1 MKQERNI
8 RIIDAADERQYMI
21 NEDYEVYEK
30 QGAPI
35 GAQALHYHNF
45 YEIIY
50 IMEGEFASLVEER
63 TFTLH
68 KGDFL
73 LIDRN
78 TMHKYQYMEKKHD
91 SSKRIVLWI
100 TDSMLTKLSD
110 GGVELADCFVRRGS
124 QKYHFP
130 IYYEEILRGFM
141 LKLAMSEILDG
152 EAAGIRKIMDKGY
165 LSLFFGY
172 LNILCNRNEYLL
184 TGENLDDDPLV
195 QKVNE
200 YIEAHQEAN
209 IPVEEIA
216 EYVNLSKFYF
226 LRKFKELTGMTVHG
240 YLINKRLIKTCDD
253 MRDGMSITEVWQR
266 AGFADYTSFLR
277 NFKKAYGI
285 SPREYKQ
292 RKDM

>member
-1 MKQERNI
+1 MKKERNI
-8 RIIDAADERQYMI
+8 RMLDASDERQYMI

-30 QGAPI
+30 QGAPT

-63 TFTLH
+63 TFSLH

-78 TMHKYQYMEKKHD
+78 TMHKYEYVEKKHD

-100 TDSMLTKLSD
+100 TDSMLAQLSEE
-110 GGVELADCFVRRGS
+110 GTELSECFVRRGS

-130 IYYEEILRGFM
+130 IYYEEVLRGFM
-141 LKLAMSEILDG
+141 LKLAMSEIMDG
-152 EAAGIRKIMDKGY
+152 EVEGIRKTMDKGY

-172 LNILCNRNEYLL
+172 LNILCNRKEYILAE
-184 TGENLDDDPLV
+184 ENIENDPLV
-195 QKVNE
+195 LNVNQ
-200 YIEAHQEAN
+200 YIEAHMEDN
-209 IPVEEIA
+209 IMVEDIS
-216 EYVNLSKFYF
+216 EYVHLSKFYF
-226 LRKFKELTGMTVHG
+226 LRRFKELTGMTVHS
-240 YLINKRLIKTCDD
+240 YVINKRLIKACDD
-253 MRDGMSITEVWQR
+253 MKSGVSITDAWQR
-266 AGFADYTSFLR
+266 AGFTDYTSFLR

-285 SPREYKQ
+285 APREYKETL
-292 RKDM
+292 